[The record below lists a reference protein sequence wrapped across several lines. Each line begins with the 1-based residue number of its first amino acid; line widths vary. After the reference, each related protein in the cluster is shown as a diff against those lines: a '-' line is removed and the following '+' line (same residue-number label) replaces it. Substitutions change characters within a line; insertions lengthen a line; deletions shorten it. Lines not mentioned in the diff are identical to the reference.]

1 MRHAV
6 ITIAVAGALAMIG
19 FVAGCGEEEPPPEPP
34 ERFERQGIPQREE
47 PRGFQLPPAEEEE
60 ERTPESGEEP
70 LVPEGY

>member
-1 MRHAV
+1 MRHTV

-19 FVAGCGEEEPPPEPP
+19 FVAGCGEEEEPPP
-34 ERFERQGIPQREE
+34 ERFERQEIPERQE